1 MLNTIVSQNRVRTRM
16 QNGPLGPY
24 LTEYAAMLSREG
36 YANETIRQYLRTADQ
51 FGVWLLEQ
59 SLPLCDLSAA
69 TIDQYRQWLRLQL
82 SPSWRQ
88 GGFPHYKARGLQKLT
103 EFLKQQ
109 GILRSDVELKQATGI
124 NKWLEDFDRHLNQVA
139 GYTSATRYNYTH
151 FARRLLNHLCGT
163 GEPDWSAFQR
173 ERITD
178 YMCQEADR
186 VQASSCIQHVTAIR
200 AFLRFLAMRGVI
212 PVGLEGA
219 VPSVPT
225 WRYSSLP
232 RHISPD
238 EVERA
243 INACDLATPLGV
255 RDRAII
261 ILLARL
267 GLRAGEVLRLRLD
280 DINWSE
286 GYLAIRPGKN
296 HSERRLPMSQE
307 VGDALVKY
315 LKGARPA
322 GTEREIFLCSRPP
335 FRPLR
340 CTHLITR
347 MVGKALRRVGVELP
361 RSGAHILRHTLAT
374 GMARQGTAFKEI
386 ADVLGHR
393 SLASTFIYAKLDLE
407 SLAKVA
413 TPWPGGVR

>member
-1 MLNTIVSQNRVRTRM
+1 MLDTFVIQDKVRTRM
-16 QNGPLGPY
+16 KNGPLGSY
-24 LTEYAAMLSREG
+24 LSEYAAALNRQG
-36 YANETIRQYLRTADQ
+36 YSKETIRQYLHAADQ
-51 FGVWLLEQ
+51 FGVWLVDQGIPLANLSDTDVGQYQQGFGVQFFPSRSQ
-59 SLPLCDLSAA
+59 SGLPSR
-69 TIDQYRQWLRLQL
+69 I
-82 SPSWRQ
+82 
-88 GGFPHYKARGLQKLT
+88 HGLKKLA
-103 EFLKQQ
+103 EFLKQK
-109 GILRSDVELKQATGI
+109 GFLRSNLELKQATGI
-124 NKWLEDFDRHLNQVA
+124 NKWLEDFDQHLDRVA
-139 GYTSATRYNYTH
+139 GYTRATRHNYIY
-151 FARRLLNHLCGT
+151 FARRLFNELCRT
-163 GEPDWSAFQR
+163 GEPDWSAFQS

-178 YMCQEADR
+178 YMCQEASR

-212 PVGLEGA
+212 PAGLEGA

-232 RHISPD
+232 RHISLD
-238 EVERA
+238 EVERV
-243 INACDLATPLGV
+243 INACDLATPLEV

-267 GLRAGEVLRLRLD
+267 GLRAGEVLRLQLD

-286 GYLAIRPGKN
+286 GYIAIRPGKN
-296 HSERRLPMSQE
+296 HSERRLPLSQE

-322 GTEREIFLCSRPP
+322 GTERELFLCSRPP
-335 FRPLR
+335 FLPLR
-340 CTHLITR
+340 STHLITR
-347 MVGKALRRVGVELP
+347 MVGKALKRAGVTLP

-374 GMARQGTAFKEI
+374 GMAQQGTTFKEI

-407 SLAKVA
+407 SLGKVA
-413 TPWPGGVR
+413 IPWPGGAR